1 MHKQIVYKLIEQ
13 KIPLPVA
20 LLWNIDQ
27 KNLLDFLT
35 TAEYDYITNN
45 DNEIKIAKYYFEK
58 IEDNKPIPEN
68 VIEAMKKAL
77 RYYSIYGMC
86 YDWYWR
92 NVCDYDFD
100 EVILN
105 WITEEDAYIKLT
117 KLYKHYL
124 EWKHKI

>member
-27 KNLLDFLT
+27 KNLLDFLI

-86 YDWYWR
+86 YD
-92 NVCDYDFD
+92 
-100 EVILN
+100 
-105 WITEEDAYIKLT
+105 
-117 KLYKHYL
+117 
-124 EWKHKI
+124 

>member
-27 KNLLDFLT
+27 KNLLNFLT